1 MNNLVLEHEFEAF
14 STRKSFNRNLR
25 HFKAV
30 NSLIESVNNSVNL
43 ADAVSKLL
51 ASGEFELSQILPLL
65 NSVLVE
71 KYGYRFLSLNLKKT
85 ISDLTNFPV
94 EFQAW
99 KACDLVFVYHDPES
113 GIVCF
118 NPKNPAH
125 WNSFQELRNNEFLV
139 CYVGFGSVR
148 EKLDEKK
155 TQKIILS
162 AFERLSNLFSVG
174 KAPKLPQILA
184 EGDFLYKNTP
194 EKSVK
199 KPLVPRKTQTK
210 SSKIPASAEKS
221 ILTVPETP
229 APSLPPPAAV
239 RQVVTN
245 SGKMIVSP
253 KIPILVTNEL
263 FHNGNVEAWK
273 KIISSYNS
281 KYPQCRVN
289 VYYDG
294 ELILDINSLFKW
306 GKVKHGT
313 AILVSVSSPD
323 EKLMD
328 LSKLRKYL
336 LEGASP
342 RFEYFLKGA
351 PGKTLELF

>member
-14 STRKSFNRNLR
+14 STRKSFNRNLG

-43 ADAVSKLL
+43 ADAVAKLL

-71 KYGYRFLSLNLKKT
+71 KYGYRFLTLNFKKT
-85 ISDLTNFPV
+85 ISDLTGFSV

-113 GIVCF
+113 GIVF
-118 NPKNPAH
+118 YNPKNPAH
-125 WNSFQELRNNEFLV
+125 WNFFQELKNNELLV
-139 CYVGFGSVR
+139 CYVGFGSIL
-148 EKLDEKK
+148 EKMDEKK
-155 TQKIILS
+155 AQKVIQS
-162 AFERLSNLFSVG
+162 AFERLALLFTLG
-174 KAPKLPQILA
+174 KVAKLPQVLA
-184 EGDFLYKNTP
+184 EGDFLYKNIQ
-194 EKSVK
+194 EKADR
-199 KPLVPRKTQTK
+199 KPSVPRKTQSK
-210 SSKIPASAEKS
+210 SSKMPVSSEKKALS
-221 ILTVPETP
+221 VQETP
-229 APSLPPPAAV
+229 AISPPPPAVA
-239 RQVVTN
+239 RQVVTS

-313 AILVSVSSPD
+313 AILVSVSTPD
-323 EKLMD
+323 DKLMD